1 MDAWTQIGLGVLA
14 LGGPFLA
21 YLLAVR
27 KTAGRIRHSDA
38 SELWDEARSI
48 RTECAERVRILEARV
63 AELEGINMSLLTE
76 NYRLLRIASGDGH
89 A

>member
-1 MDAWTQIGLGVLA
+1 MDAWTQIVLAVLA

-21 YLLAVR
+21 YLLAIR
-27 KTAGRIRHSDA
+27 KTAGRIRTSDA
-38 SELWDEARSI
+38 SELWEEARTI
-48 RTECAERVRILEARV
+48 RHECADRVRLLEARV
-63 AELEGINMSLLTE
+63 QELEGINMDLLTE